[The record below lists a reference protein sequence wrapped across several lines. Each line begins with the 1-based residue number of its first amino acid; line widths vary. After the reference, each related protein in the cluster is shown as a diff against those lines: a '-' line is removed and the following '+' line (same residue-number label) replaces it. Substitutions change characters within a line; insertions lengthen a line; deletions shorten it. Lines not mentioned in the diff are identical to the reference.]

1 MTRNAAK
8 NSKRDKPETSPPQ
21 EPQKNDR
28 GVTIVVITQIAVVI
42 VAVVGCLSA
51 VTVALLD
58 SPVVPR
64 LLPPTS
70 TIPPTLTPPVD
81 TPTYTAVPSAT
92 HTFMPSTE
100 PTSTPYI
107 IPTLT
112 ATLTPSD
119 TPVPPR
125 MVVIPWANK
134 YGGEVPLKVQFSVRG
149 SYVELEDGTRSYCTP
164 STCSYTWSV
173 VFTTMNQIVST
184 PKPWQE
190 TFAFTFN
197 KKGLYHIEVT
207 VCQEEVCGSTRI
219 QVEGR

>member
-8 NSKRDKPETSPPQ
+8 SSKRDKPETSPPR
-21 EPQKNDR
+21 EPQKNDQ
-28 GVTIVVITQIAVVI
+28 GLTVVVITQIAVVI

-70 TIPPTLTPPVD
+70 TIPPTLTPVD
-81 TPTYTAVPSAT
+81 TPTDTAIPSAT
-92 HTFMPSTE
+92 HTFMPSAE

-149 SYVELEDGTRSYCTP
+149 SYVELADGTRSYCVPT
-164 STCSYTWSV
+164 TCSYTWSV
-173 VFTTMNQIVST
+173 LFTTMNQIVST

-207 VCQEEVCGSTRI
+207 VCQGDICGSARI

>member
-1 MTRNAAK
+1 MTKDAASK
-8 NSKRDKPETSPPQ
+8 NGRGKGQATSAKET
-21 EPQKNDR
+21 QKQDAN
-28 GVTIVVITQIAVVI
+28 VTITLIIQTAGIVIAVI
-42 VAVVGCLSA
+42 GCLSA

-58 SPVVPR
+58 SPVVSQ

-81 TPTYTAVPSAT
+81 TPPDTAVPSAT
-92 HTFMPSTE
+92 HTFMPSAE

-134 YGGEVPLKVQFSVRG
+134 YGGPVPLKVQFSVRG
-149 SYVELEDGTRSYCTP
+149 SYVELADGTRSYCAP

-173 VFTTMNQIVST
+173 LFTTMNQIVST

-197 KKGLYHIEVT
+197 KKGLYHIEAT
-207 VCQEEVCGSTRI
+207 VCQGDICGSARI